1 MVRTI
6 HNFDV
11 IVIGAGSA
19 GLSALKEA
27 RKYTSNVMMV
37 HNDDEGDACA
47 RLGSMPSKN
56 LIQIAKIYDSRKQMP
71 EAGIHGSENLLASI
85 PEILEKVREDQET
98 YIEKISKEIKDIE
111 PFIVRG
117 TASLESPTTI
127 RCNGKLFHGKAIIL
141 ATGSRPIIPDKYKE
155 FGPHLITS
163 DTLFEHKDLPP
174 RIAVIG
180 LDAIGLEMAQA
191 FAKLGID
198 VTAITHHDEVGVVSD
213 PKINA
218 TVRDALNED
227 MKIWLS
233 TEPEVMLT
241 QDGLVVQGNEQET
254 TVDAIFLGTGRKP
267 NTETLGLEKLGIN
280 TNGSGVPPFNR
291 YTMKVPGH
299 PIFLAGDVT
308 DQRAVLHEAVDD
320 GRRAAYHAIHG
331 EKGYSPRY
339 AQMQVVFTKPATA
352 VVGDTEYAMR
362 HDRVVIGEAD
372 FSDLAG
378 VALAETDG
386 GKIRLYADSD
396 GGYFRGAEIMAP
408 AGEHLAHFLALSL
421 TQRLTIEQILETPF
435 YHPTLEE
442 GLRHALEDANEKIHY
457 E

>member
-1 MVRTI
+1 MARTK
-6 HNFDV
+6 HTFDV

-37 HNDDEGDACA
+37 HDEDDGDSCA
-47 RLGSMPSKN
+47 RLGAMPSKN
-56 LIQIAKIYDSRKQMP
+56 LIRIAKIYDSRKQMP
-71 EAGIHGSENLLASI
+71 EAGIHGSENLSASI
-85 PEILEKVREDQET
+85 PEILEKVREDQDS
-98 YIEKISKEIKDIE
+98 YVADMSREIKDLE

-117 TASLESPTTI
+117 HARLESPTTI

-141 ATGSRPIIPDKYKE
+141 ATGSRPIIPEKYAE
-155 FGPHLITS
+155 LSAHLITS
-163 DTLFEHKDLPP
+163 DTLFERNDLPP

-198 VTAITHHDEVGVVSD
+198 VTAITHNDEVGVVSD
-213 PKINA
+213 PKINT

-233 TEPEVMLT
+233 TDPEVVVNG
-241 QDGLVVQGNEQET
+241 DGLVLQGNAQET

-267 NTETLGLEKLGIN
+267 NTESLGLEQLGIN

-291 YTMKVPGH
+291 YTMKVPGY

-308 DQRAVLHEAVDD
+308 DQRAVLHEAIDD

-339 AQMQVVFTKPATA
+339 AQMQVVFTKPSTA

-372 FSDLAG
+372 FSDLTG
-378 VALAETDG
+378 VSLAEG
-386 GKIRLYADSD
+386 EEGKIRLYADSD
-396 GGYFRGAEIMAP
+396 GGYFRGAEVMAP
-408 AGEHLAHFLALSL
+408 GAEHLAHFLALSL
-421 TQRLTIEQILETPF
+421 TQRLTLKEILKTPF

-442 GLRHALEDANEKIHY
+442 GLRHALEDAQGKI
-457 E
+457 EGE